1 MTDPASTRTSGTW
14 FPIRYILVFWLL
26 VISAAV
32 YVDRINISIASTG
45 IGKEFSI
52 SNVRLGW
59 VYAAFLVG
67 YAGLQ
72 IPAGVLAR
80 RLGPRLTL
88 GLLGVWRPIFI
99 LLIAFIPHGFG
110 NPLVI
115 LIFLRFALGAGEATM
130 FPATSQ
136 FVERWFPASE
146 RGKANG
152 LIFAGIG
159 LAGLTTRLMGEIIL
173 RFGWRAT
180 FGFTSTIGA
189 LAGLVWY
196 LASRNTPEEHP
207 WVGDT
212 ERALILSQRRVKAVA
227 KEDDSQYG
235 KHKIP
240 WLSIFSSKAVL
251 AVTLSYFAYGYVAW
265 MFYTWFF
272 TYMSQARGLN
282 LKTSALYTMLPF
294 IAMTTGCLLGG
305 ALSDWITKHYGAR
318 QGRCLLSAV
327 SLAITAVLLVM
338 GSRIESAMAAAFM
351 LAFGV
356 GVLFIAQSIYW
367 AVAADISGE
376 YVGVVSGIMN
386 MGAQVGGVC
395 TALLTP
401 LIAAQ
406 FGWNASFATAAVIAA
421 IGALAWLVIDPKSTL
436 QVVHE

>member
-1 MTDPASTRTSGTW
+1 MP
-14 FPIRYILVFWLL
+14 
-26 VISAAV
+26 
-32 YVDRINISIASTG
+32 RIG
-45 IGKEFSI
+45 IGKEFAI
-52 SNVRLGW
+52 SNVQLGW
-59 VYAAFLVG
+59 VFTAFLVG

-80 RLGPRLTL
+80 RLGPRRTL
-88 GLLGVWRPIFI
+88 GLLGVWWPIFI
-99 LLIAFIPHGFG
+99 VLIAFIPHGIG

-115 LIFLRFALGAGEATM
+115 LILLRFALGAGEATM

-136 FVERWFPASE
+136 FVERWFPVSE

-159 LAGLTTRLMGEIIL
+159 LVRSDSAADDRDHPALRMAGVVLLQRVDG
-173 RFGWRAT
+173 RAGWDWS
-180 FGFTSTIGA
+180 GTSPLAIPRRSIRGWAMRSASSSSASGA
-189 LAGLVWY
+189 SPAPPPKRTMR
-196 LASRNTPEEHP
+196 S
-207 WVGDT
+207 
-212 ERALILSQRRVKAVA
+212 
-227 KEDDSQYG
+227 YG

-240 WLSIFSSKAVL
+240 WLQIFSSKAVL

-265 MFYTWFF
+265 MFYTWFYI
-272 TYMSQARGLN
+272 YMAQARGLN

-294 IAMTTGCLLGG
+294 LAMTAGCLLGG
-305 ALSDWITKHYGAR
+305 VLSDWIAKRYGLR

-327 SLAITAVLLVM
+327 SLAITAVLLVL

-395 TALLTP
+395 TAALTP
-401 LIAAQ
+401 VIAAH
-406 FGWNASFATAAVIAA
+406 FGWNASFSTAAAIAA
-421 IGALAWLVIDPKSTL
+421 MGALAWLAIDPKRDVL
-436 QVVHE
+436 VVHG

>member
-1 MTDPASTRTSGTW
+1 
-14 FPIRYILVFWLL
+14 
-26 VISAAV
+26 
-32 YVDRINISIASTG
+32 
-45 IGKEFSI
+45 
-52 SNVRLGW
+52 
-59 VYAAFLVG
+59 
-67 YAGLQ
+67 
-72 IPAGVLAR
+72 
-80 RLGPRLTL
+80 
-88 GLLGVWRPIFI
+88 VWRPIFI
-99 LLIAFIPHGFG
+99 VLIAFIPHGFG
-110 NPLVI
+110 NPLII
-115 LIFLRFALGAGEATM
+115 LILLRFALGAGEATM

-180 FGFTSTIGA
+180 FCFTASIGA

-196 LASRNTPEEHP
+196 LAARNTPEEHP
-207 WVGDT
+207 WVSDA
-212 ERALILSQRRVKAVA
+212 ERELILSQRRVKAAA
-227 KEDDSQYG
+227 KEDDAQYG

-294 IAMTTGCLLGG
+294 LAMTAGCLLGG
-305 ALSDWITKHYGAR
+305 VLSDSIAKRYGLR
-318 QGRCLLSAV
+318 QGRCTLSAV
-327 SLAITAVLLVM
+327 SLAITSVLLIV
-338 GSRIESAMAAAFM
+338 GSRVESAMAAAFM

-395 TALLTP
+395 TAALTP
-401 LIAAQ
+401 VIAAH
-406 FGWNASFATAAVIAA
+406 FGWNASFSTAAAIAA
-421 IGALAWLVIDPKSTL
+421 LGAIAWLAIDPKRDVL
-436 QVVHE
+436 AVRG

>member
-1 MTDPASTRTSGTW
+1 MMDAASSRSSSTP
-14 FPIRYILVFWLL
+14 FPIRYLLVLWLL

-45 IGKEFSI
+45 ISKEFTI
-52 SNVRLGW
+52 SNVRMGW

-110 NPLVI
+110 NPLII

-180 FGFTSTIGA
+180 FCFTSTIGA

-207 WVGDT
+207 WVGDA
-212 ERALILSQRRVKAVA
+212 ERELIVTQRRVKPAA
-227 KEDDSQYG
+227 KEDDAQYG

-240 WLSIFSSKAVL
+240 WITIFSSKAVL

-305 ALSDWITKHYGAR
+305 ALSDWIAKRYGAR

-327 SLAITAVLLVM
+327 SLAITAFLLVM

-421 IGALAWLVIDPKSTL
+421 IGALAWLVIDPKRDVL
-436 QVVHE
+436 VVRE